1 MTRKSSTE
9 PAAGGVLIAIGAV
22 GGAVIGLFL
31 GEPTKGFLLGIGAG
45 IGMAIAIWLLDRR
58 R

>member
-1 MTRKSSTE
+1 MERKSTTA

-31 GEPTKGFLLGIGAG
+31 GEPSKGFLIGLGGG

>member
-1 MTRKSSTE
+1 MEPKSSSA
-9 PAAGGVLIAIGAV
+9 PAAGGVLIALGAMA
-22 GGAVIGLFL
+22 GAVIGLFL

>member
-1 MTRKSSTE
+1 MERRSSTA
-9 PAAGGVLIAIGAV
+9 PAAGGVLIAIGAI

-31 GEPTKGFLLGIGAG
+31 GEPSKGFLVGLGGG

-58 R
+58 S